1 MNVNRK
7 IGIKIG
13 IFWLFFCF
21 SAMRTKL
28 CDKNGTVKGLRKKS
42 ALPFWESGCAC
53 SPLPTHHFALHRFG
67 WEAASASLILAGR
80 ICWYMVRTKGI

>member
-21 SAMRTKL
+21 PAMRSKL
-28 CDKNGTVKGLRKKS
+28 CDKNGTVKGLRKV
-42 ALPFWESGCAC
+42 FEAC
-53 SPLPTHHFALHRFG
+53 VLGPNGDTG
-67 WEAASASLILAGR
+67 AATGLQVG
-80 ICWYMVRTKGI
+80 V